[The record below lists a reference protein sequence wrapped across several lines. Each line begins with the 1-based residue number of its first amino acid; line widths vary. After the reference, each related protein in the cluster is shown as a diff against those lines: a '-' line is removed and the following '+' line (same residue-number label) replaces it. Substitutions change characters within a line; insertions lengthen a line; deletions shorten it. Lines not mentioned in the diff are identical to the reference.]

1 MTLRQFARIVEIR
14 TKIISVSTFSLATLY
29 SVFISGAFQPLLFVL
44 MLAAILCVDMGTTAF
59 NSFYDFVRGVDNR
72 KFNVESDKVLV
83 HEGLPARSALRVSLV
98 LFAAAVVLGLVISSL
113 TTWEVAVAG
122 ALSMLVGYLYNGSR
136 YPISRTPF
144 GELAAGGFLGSV
156 LFLITVYVLTG
167 SFNVWAVLA
176 SVPSTLLIGSVLTVN
191 NTCDVEGDTA
201 AGRKTLSIL
210 LGRSRGEL
218 VIYVLGSIAYTVVA
232 LLSLMRIFPLLT
244 VIPVLVAAGFSLR
257 EYRQMHGRGYSHRT
271 KGPSMGAISRVVIQ
285 YTFAVC
291 VGLLIG
297 VVGRFWFPGLLV

>member
-1 MTLRQFARIVEIR
+1 MTLQQFARIVEIR
-14 TKIISVSTFSLATLY
+14 TKIISVSTFALATLY
-29 SVFISGAFQPLLFVL
+29 SVFTSGGFRPILFFL
-44 MLAAILCVDMGTTAF
+44 MLVAVLCVDMGTTAF

-72 KFNVESDKVLV
+72 KFNVESDKVLL
-83 HEGLPARSALRVSLV
+83 HEGLPARTALRVSLA
-98 LFAAAVVLGLVISSL
+98 LFAAAVALGLVISYL

-122 ALSMLVGYLYNGSR
+122 AISMLVGYLYNGSR
-136 YPISRTPF
+136 HPISRTPF

-167 SFNVWAVLA
+167 LLTVWAVLA
-176 SVPSTLLIGSVLTVN
+176 SIPSTLLIGSVLTVN

-201 AGRKTLSIL
+201 AGRRTLSIL

-218 VIYVLGSIAYTVVA
+218 LVYVLGSIAYTAVA
-232 LLSLMRIFPLLT
+232 LLSLLRIFPLLT
-244 VIPVLVAAGFSLR
+244 VVPVLIAAGFSVQ
-257 EYRQMHGRGYSHRT
+257 EYRRMHGRGYSHRT

-291 VGLLIG
+291 AGLLIG
-297 VVGRFWFPGLLV
+297 VVGRYWLPGLLV